1 MLIVFF
7 NYITLTPSSGS
18 EVPRGTMNYVVDCC
32 LRHGTLSALLFHN
45 RSKRVSTEIQFHST
59 GSPPESRC
67 DASAGN
73 QAGGADCLGEARLLP
88 DPAGGLIAKHDC
100 AGTANKQSG
109 YFDRRALNEYYL
121 CRLVP
126 AAFLGAGRLFFFK
139 TIRSLSN
146 AAMWSRRATDSAGL
160 FKLR

>member
-1 MLIVFF
+1 MLIVFQLHH
-7 NYITLTPSSGS
+7 THPSSGS
-18 EVPRGTMNYVVDCC
+18 EVPRRGTMNYVVDCC

-45 RSKRVSTEIQFHST
+45 RSKRSTEIQFHST

-88 DPAGGLIAKHDC
+88 DPAGGLIAKHGC
-100 AGTANKQSG
+100 AGTANRQSG
-109 YFDRRALNEYYL
+109 YFDHRALNEYHL